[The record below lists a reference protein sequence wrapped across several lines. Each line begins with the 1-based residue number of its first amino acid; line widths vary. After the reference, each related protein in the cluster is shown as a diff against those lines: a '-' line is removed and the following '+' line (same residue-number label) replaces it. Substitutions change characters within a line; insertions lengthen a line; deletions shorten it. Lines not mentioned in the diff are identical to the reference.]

1 MLFFMITWAK
11 FVDNDKIVNGNQYYM
26 FSKIFRQKITADI
39 IFRNR

>member
-11 FVDNDKIVNGNQYYM
+11 FVDNDINGNQYYM
-26 FSKIFRQKITADI
+26 FSKIFRQKITAEI